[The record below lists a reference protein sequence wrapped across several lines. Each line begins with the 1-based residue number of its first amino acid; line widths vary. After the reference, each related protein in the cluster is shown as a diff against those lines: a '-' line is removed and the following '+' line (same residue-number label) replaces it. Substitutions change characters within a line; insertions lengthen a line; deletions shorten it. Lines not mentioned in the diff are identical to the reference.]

1 MGQKAQNRQF
11 CATRPARTC
20 HRHSVNIRQG
30 RYGLSVSTACGFV
43 TLRARELCA
52 GLRWKIRRV
61 LAGSCRPRCPA
72 GPAELPL
79 SESNRR
85 TAAFRR
91 WRHCADDLG
100 CPAFAVPAADLG
112 DRGHVRSVV
121 CGAPCSHSACRGSC
135 SRRGDPR
142 PAGAAEGGEAVSGD
156 GSGHA
161 GDITDHGGGGVLE
174 LRSAFPAC
182 AVPRAFGHS
191 NSS

>member
-1 MGQKAQNRQF
+1 MED
-11 CATRPARTC
+11 
-20 HRHSVNIRQG
+20 S
-30 RYGLSVSTACGFV
+30 
-43 TLRARELCA
+43 A
-52 GLRWKIRRV
+52 GSRRV
-61 LAGSCRPRCPA
+61 LPATVSCRLD
-72 GPAELPL
+72 ELPL
-79 SESNRR
+79 SESSRR

-91 WRHCADDLG
+91 WRHCVDDLG
-100 CPAFAVPAADLG
+100 CPALAVPAADLG

-174 LRSAFPAC
+174 LRSAFPR
-182 AVPRAFGHS
+182 VPCRGPLGIRTVRDQGRWWTANAQRPAGTHRHAGALDRQVEGRDTAGRRAA
-191 NSS
+191 